1 MDSMARLGVHRL
13 SQNVRTRC
21 RIMVLVSVL
30 LGLAVQGV
38 VAEAASS
45 TPRPV
50 SPILWVGFQNGLLSL
65 EAKDVPAQRVLNEV
79 CAKTGVVL
87 QASVPLKGS
96 VTASFKELPVEPAFR
111 RLFGSDVNFIFLYH
125 GQKPASGSVAVPSEV
140 WVLAKGTGEAHQTAK
155 TSNDNEAVAPSAA
168 GDSQHPTQAIE
179 REFERN
185 PLVAQNAAV
194 GSRSQE
200 VRLKAIAYLG
210 QQPTRDS
217 VDVLMKVAILDP
229 TAEPPIQQSALDAL
243 TRLAQGSPQVQEILA
258 QHART
263 TGDPEMRQLAAD
275 LLGIQVEPTGD
286 EAASEE
292 APKDGEPRGT
302 R

>member
-1 MDSMARLGVHRL
+1 MDSMAHLGVHRH
-13 SQNVRTRC
+13 SQNVRTRWWG
-21 RIMVLVSVL
+21 IMLVGAFL
-30 LGLAVQGV
+30 ALGAQEA

-50 SPILWVGFQNGLLSL
+50 SRILWVGFQNGLLSL
-65 EAKDVPAQRVLNEV
+65 EAKDVPAQRVLNDV

-96 VTASFKELPVEPAFR
+96 VTASFKDLPVEPAFR

-125 GQKPASGSVAVPSEV
+125 GQKPASGSVAVPAEV
-140 WVLAKGTGEAHQTAK
+140 WVLAKGMGEAPQTAK
-155 TSNDNEAVAPSAA
+155 TPNDKEAVAPSAA

-179 REFERN
+179 RAFERN

-217 VDVLMKVAILDP
+217 VDVLMKVAILESDGR
-229 TAEPPIQQSALDAL
+229 AS
-243 TRLAQGSPQVQEILA
+243 
-258 QHART
+258 HT
-263 TGDPEMRQLAAD
+263 TECFGCL
-275 LLGIQVEPTGD
+275 D
-286 EAASEE
+286 EAGAKQSTG
-292 APKDGEPRGT
+292 ARDLSTTCKDHRRSRDAAARRRHSGDSSGAHGQGGGIR
-302 R
+302 